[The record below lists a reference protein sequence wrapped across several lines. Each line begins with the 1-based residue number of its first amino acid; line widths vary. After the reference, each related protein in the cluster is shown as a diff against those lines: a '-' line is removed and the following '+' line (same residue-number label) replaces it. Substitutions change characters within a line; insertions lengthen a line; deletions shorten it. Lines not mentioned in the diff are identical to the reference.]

1 MILLIILLV
10 TQIHSSLR
18 MVFERKRKDNQES
31 SKRDNVNNGPGKM
44 TVTHKRD
51 IISHLTCCDDI
62 LVIYQV
68 IIVLG
73 IEAAGT
79 HDDTNDVLLDRL
91 LHTE

>member
-1 MILLIILLV
+1 MA
-10 TQIHSSLR
+10 R
-18 MVFERKRKDNQES
+18 E
-31 SKRDNVNNGPGKM
+31 KM

-91 LHTE
+91 LHTEWHTWQTLAPDLIQDEILGKNCK